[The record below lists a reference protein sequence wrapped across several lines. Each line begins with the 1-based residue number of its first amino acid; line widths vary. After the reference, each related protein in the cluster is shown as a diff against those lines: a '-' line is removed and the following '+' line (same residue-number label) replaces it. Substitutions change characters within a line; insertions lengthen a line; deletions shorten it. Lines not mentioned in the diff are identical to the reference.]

1 VQQEERGPQREV
13 PIQKEMRSLD
23 NFIVFIEKRFNDT
36 VTLSNGHELYVD
48 TKFNEFKHRV
58 NEGVIVNVPY
68 KYDGGAKK
76 GDTLYF
82 HHLVVINDGQIL
94 ADIKDHYLVKY
105 QKKETINSQCI
116 AYKCSETG
124 DIHPMSG
131 WAVLEAV
138 HEEPKL
144 KSDIIE
150 LVVLEEPLPTKGSVA
165 FLSQELED
173 LGLKVG
179 DHVGFRKNMDY
190 RFKID
195 GKEYYRTRTEDLL
208 YVEI

>member
-1 VQQEERGPQREV
+1 
-13 PIQKEMRSLD
+13 
-23 NFIVFIEKRFNDT
+23 
-36 VTLSNGHELYVD
+36 
-48 TKFNEFKHRV
+48 
-58 NEGVIVNVPY
+58 
-68 KYDGGAKK
+68 
-76 GDTLYF
+76 
-82 HHLVVINDGQIL
+82 
-94 ADIKDHYLVKY
+94 
-105 QKKETINSQCI
+105 
-116 AYKCSETG
+116 
-124 DIHPMSG
+124 MSG